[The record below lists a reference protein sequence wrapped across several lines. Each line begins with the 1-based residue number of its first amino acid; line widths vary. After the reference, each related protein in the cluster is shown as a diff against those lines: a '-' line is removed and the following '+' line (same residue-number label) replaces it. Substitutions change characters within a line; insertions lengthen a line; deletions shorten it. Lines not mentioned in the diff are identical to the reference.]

1 MESVKNTEKY
11 ERTLQKV
18 PGKSKTVSREVRVG
32 AQNII
37 LQLVAE

>member
-1 MESVKNTEKY
+1 MKNIEKY
-11 ERTLQKV
+11 KRTLQKV
-18 PGKSKTVSREVRVG
+18 LGKYKTESREVRVG